1 MANARIFGILLTE
14 EGMAELELALKDYW
28 SDGPAGKYLYCKEA
42 TPDRS
47 FFHAVCECRNPED
60 ESMFE
65 AEFYIPVRYI
75 KVVMSGLERKHIGF
89 IWPAD

>member
-1 MANARIFGILLTE
+1 MAKARIFGILLTE

-42 TPDRS
+42 TPDRA
-47 FFHAVCECRNPED
+47 FIHAVCECRNAED
-60 ESMFE
+60 GSAFE

-89 IWPAD
+89 VWPAD